1 MTDYDRIEKAKII
14 IEELLSSM
22 GVSATIDYEESITK
36 GLIFNI
42 SSPESYMLIGRLG
55 STLNN
60 LQSLAQAVVL
70 KQTSSPEIEPL
81 RFSLD
86 VDDYKRKR
94 EWFLKE
100 TARGAVAQL
109 KKTGRPVRLEPLPSY
124 ERRLI
129 HSFLQENCPEVKSES
144 QGEDPYRRVVI
155 YLKR

>member
-1 MTDYDRIEKAKII
+1 MTDYDRIEKAKKI
-14 IEELLSSM
+14 IEELLFSM
-22 GVSATIDYEESITK
+22 GVKATVDYEESITK

-55 STLNN
+55 STLNS
-60 LQSLAQAVVL
+60 LQSLAQALVL
-70 KQTSSPEIEPL
+70 KQTSTPDAEPL

-100 TARGAVAQL
+100 TARGAVGQL

-129 HSFLQENCPEVKSES
+129 HSFLQENFPEVQSES

-155 YLKR
+155 HLKR